1 MDVLYEE
8 SAVNANAAKGEKRYK
23 ILNLFTWFFGV
34 LALIFAILFVIG
46 LVPFL
51 MAMSAMK
58 AEDRAAAIGS
68 LIFYFMMITLF
79 GGPWLAC
86 FLMKRKI
93 NVSFDYTFVSG
104 ELRISKVFNV
114 NRRKF
119 LYRID
124 AESIQKMG
132 DADSPS
138 FDRVISDPSVKKI
151 VCTPNAEPSGGKFF
165 LYIVT
170 SESGGRRV
178 YILECREELLIN
190 ILKFVKRGILE
201 SDYVM
206 QEKKALKH
214 A

>member
-46 LVPFL
+46 LVSFL

-170 SESGGRRV
+170 SESSGRRV

-206 QEKKALKH
+206 QEKKAQKH

>member
-46 LVPFL
+46 LVSFL
-51 MAMSAMK
+51 MAMSALK
-58 AEDRAAAIGS
+58 AEDRATAIGS

-132 DADSPS
+132 DADTPS

-206 QEKKALKH
+206 QEKKAQKH

>member
-46 LVPFL
+46 LVSFL
-51 MAMSAMK
+51 MAMSAIK
-58 AEDRAAAIGS
+58 AEDRATAIGS

-86 FLMKRKI
+86 FLMKRKL

-132 DADSPS
+132 DADTPS

-206 QEKKALKH
+206 QEKKAQKH

>member
-23 ILNLFTWFFGV
+23 ILNLFTWFFGA

-46 LVPFL
+46 LVSFL

-170 SESGGRRV
+170 SESSGRRV

-206 QEKKALKH
+206 QEKKAQKH

>member
-46 LVPFL
+46 LVSFL

-132 DADSPS
+132 DTDSPS

-206 QEKKALKH
+206 QEKKAQTH

>member
-46 LVPFL
+46 LISFL

-206 QEKKALKH
+206 QEKKAQKH

>member
-1 MDVLYEE
+1 M
-8 SAVNANAAKGEKRYK
+8 NANAAKGEKRYK

-46 LVPFL
+46 LVSFL
-51 MAMSAMK
+51 MAMSAIK

-206 QEKKALKH
+206 QEKKAQKH

>member
-46 LVPFL
+46 LVSFL

-178 YILECREELLIN
+178 YIRECREELLIN

-206 QEKKALKH
+206 QEKKAQKH

>member
-1 MDVLYEE
+1 
-8 SAVNANAAKGEKRYK
+8 
-23 ILNLFTWFFGV
+23 
-34 LALIFAILFVIG
+34 
-46 LVPFL
+46 
-51 MAMSAMK
+51 MAMSALK

-206 QEKKALKH
+206 QEKKAQKH

>member
-46 LVPFL
+46 LVSFL

-132 DADSPS
+132 DTDSPS

-206 QEKKALKH
+206 QEKKAQQH

>member
-46 LVPFL
+46 LVSFL
-51 MAMSAMK
+51 MAMSALK
-58 AEDRAAAIGS
+58 AEDRATAIGS

-79 GGPWLAC
+79 GAPWLAC

-132 DADSPS
+132 DADTPS

-206 QEKKALKH
+206 QEKKAQKH

>member
-23 ILNLFTWFFGV
+23 ILNLFTWFFGG

-46 LVPFL
+46 LVSFL

-206 QEKKALKH
+206 QEKKAQKH

>member
-46 LVPFL
+46 LVSFL

-132 DADSPS
+132 DVDSPS

-206 QEKKALKH
+206 QEKKAQKH

>member
-46 LVPFL
+46 LVSFL

-206 QEKKALKH
+206 QEKKAHSLT
-214 A
+214 

>member
-46 LVPFL
+46 LVSFL
-51 MAMSAMK
+51 MAMSALK
-58 AEDRAAAIGS
+58 AEDRATAIGS
-68 LIFYFMMITLF
+68 LIFYFMMVTLF

-132 DADSPS
+132 DADTPS

-206 QEKKALKH
+206 QEKKVQKH

>member
-46 LVPFL
+46 LVSFL

-170 SESGGRRV
+170 SEAGGRRV

-206 QEKKALKH
+206 QEKKAQKH

>member
-46 LVPFL
+46 LVSFL
-51 MAMSAMK
+51 MAMSALK
-58 AEDRAAAIGS
+58 AEDRATAIGS
-68 LIFYFMMITLF
+68 LIFYFMMVTLF

-132 DADSPS
+132 DADTPS

-206 QEKKALKH
+206 QEKKAQKH

>member
-46 LVPFL
+46 LVSFL

-58 AEDRAAAIGS
+58 AEDRATAIGS
-68 LIFYFMMITLF
+68 LIFYFMMVTLF

-86 FLMKRKI
+86 FLMKRKL

-132 DADSPS
+132 DADTPS

-206 QEKKALKH
+206 QEKKAQKH

>member
-34 LALIFAILFVIG
+34 LALIFAIVFVIG
-46 LVPFL
+46 LVSFL
-51 MAMSAMK
+51 MAMSAIK

-138 FDRVISDPSVKKI
+138 FDRVISDQSVKKI

-206 QEKKALKH
+206 QEKKAQKH

>member
-1 MDVLYEE
+1 MVFRCARVDFRHIV
-8 SAVNANAAKGEKRYK
+8 R
-23 ILNLFTWFFGV
+23 
-34 LALIFAILFVIG
+34 
-46 LVPFL
+46 
-51 MAMSAMK
+51 
-58 AEDRAAAIGS
+58 DRS
-68 LIFYFMMITLF
+68 
-79 GGPWLAC
+79 
-86 FLMKRKI
+86 R
-93 NVSFDYTFVSG
+93 FVSDG
-104 ELRISKVFNV
+104 DERDESGRSGGGDRIADFLFYDDYAV
-114 NRRKF
+114 RRTVARLLF
-119 LYRID
+119 D
-124 AESIQKMG
+124 EEKMG
-132 DADSPS
+132 DTDSPS

-206 QEKKALKH
+206 QEKKAPKH

>member
-46 LVPFL
+46 LVSFL

-58 AEDRAAAIGS
+58 AEDRATAIGS

-79 GGPWLAC
+79 GAPWLAC
-86 FLMKRKI
+86 FLMKRKL

-132 DADSPS
+132 DADTPS

-206 QEKKALKH
+206 QEKKAQKH

>member
-46 LVPFL
+46 LVSFL

-86 FLMKRKI
+86 F
-93 NVSFDYTFVSG
+93 
-104 ELRISKVFNV
+104 
-114 NRRKF
+114 
-119 LYRID
+119 
-124 AESIQKMG
+124 
-132 DADSPS
+132 
-138 FDRVISDPSVKKI
+138 
-151 VCTPNAEPSGGKFF
+151 
-165 LYIVT
+165 
-170 SESGGRRV
+170 
-178 YILECREELLIN
+178 
-190 ILKFVKRGILE
+190 
-201 SDYVM
+201 
-206 QEKKALKH
+206 
-214 A
+214 